1 MRINSLRSRQRQFLA
16 VATHRATFS
25 SRSQEVPIQ
34 HIVPACRGLNNL
46 REFSVSVST
55 LHKEEAGIMDP
66 LAISAASGMRARM
79 ESLDMLA
86 NNLANAT
93 TVGYKSDREFY
104 SVYAS
109 AEASA
114 DSVQTPEGADTAPVI
129 ESHWT
134 DLTQGVLRTTGN
146 SLDLAIDGSGFFK
159 VKGPRGDLFTRNGN
173 FQLSPD
179 GTLVTAD
186 GYAVLSATGGSI
198 KSRVEA
204 PIEITPDGSVK
215 QQGQALGQIQL
226 VSFSSPSAIDKQGAN
241 YFHLANPNA
250 KPALSNARVYQGRVE
265 DSNAG
270 AAEGAIRL
278 VGIMRQFEML
288 QRAAK
293 IGADMDRQAVEQV
306 AKVTS

>member
-1 MRINSLRSRQRQFLA
+1 
-16 VATHRATFS
+16 
-25 SRSQEVPIQ
+25 
-34 HIVPACRGLNNL
+34 
-46 REFSVSVST
+46 
-55 LHKEEAGIMDP
+55 MDP
-66 LAISAASGMRARM
+66 LSISAASGMRARL

-104 SVYAS
+104 SLYAS
-109 AEASA
+109 ADAA
-114 DSVQTPEGADTAPVI
+114 IDSPQTPEGADAAPVI
-129 ESHWT
+129 EAHWT
-134 DLTQGVLRTTGN
+134 DLAQGVLRTTGN
-146 SLDLAIDGSGFFK
+146 SLDLAIDGSGFFT
-159 VKGPRGDLFTRNGN
+159 VKGPRGNLFTRNGN
-173 FQLSPD
+173 FRLSPD

-186 GYAVLSATGGSI
+186 GYAVLSTDGRTI
-198 KSRVEA
+198 QSRGQT
-204 PIEITPDGSVK
+204 PFEITPDGRVS
-215 QQGQALGQIQL
+215 QQGQALGQIRP
-226 VSFSSPSAIDKQGAN
+226 VSFAARSAVDKQGAN
-241 YFHLANPNA
+241 YFHLADA
-250 KPALSNARVYQGRVE
+250 NARPAASSAQVYQGRLE

>member
-1 MRINSLRSRQRQFLA
+1 
-16 VATHRATFS
+16 
-25 SRSQEVPIQ
+25 
-34 HIVPACRGLNNL
+34 
-46 REFSVSVST
+46 
-55 LHKEEAGIMDP
+55 MDP
-66 LAISAASGMRARM
+66 LSISAASGMRARM

-104 SVYAS
+104 SVYSS

-114 DSVQTPEGADTAPVI
+114 DSSQVPEGADTAPVI

-134 DLTQGVLRTTGN
+134 DLSQGVLRTTGN
-146 SLDLAIDGSGFFK
+146 SLDLAIDGAGFFT
-159 VKGPRGDLFTRNGN
+159 VKGPRSNLFTRNGT
-173 FQLSPD
+173 FQLSPN

-186 GYAVLSATGGSI
+186 GYAVLTAAGGTI
-198 KSRVEA
+198 KAQAQGSL
-204 PIEITPDGSVK
+204 EITPDGSVN
-215 QQGQALGQIQL
+215 QQGQTLGQIGL
-226 VSFSSPSAIDKQGAN
+226 VNFSSRSSINKQGAN
-241 YFHLANPNA
+241 YFSLADPNA
-250 KPALSNARVYQGRVE
+250 KPAASSAKVYQGRLE

>member
-1 MRINSLRSRQRQFLA
+1 
-16 VATHRATFS
+16 
-25 SRSQEVPIQ
+25 
-34 HIVPACRGLNNL
+34 
-46 REFSVSVST
+46 
-55 LHKEEAGIMDP
+55 MDP
-66 LAISAASGMRARM
+66 LSVSAASGMRARM

-114 DSVQTPEGADTAPVI
+114 DGSQVPEGADTAPVI

-134 DLTQGVLRTTGN
+134 DLSQGVLRTTGN
-146 SLDLAIDGSGFFK
+146 SLDLAIDGSGFFA
-159 VKGPRGDLFTRNGN
+159 VKGPSSNLYTRNGN
-173 FQLSPD
+173 FRLSAD

-186 GYAVLSATGGSI
+186 GYSVLSANGGQIQSRNEAPLEITQDGSI
-198 KSRVEA
+198 
-204 PIEITPDGSVK
+204 T
-215 QQGQALGQIQL
+215 QQGQSLGQISL
-226 VSFSSPSAIDKQGAN
+226 VSFSSHSALDKQGAN
-241 YFHLANPNA
+241 YFHVADSNA
-250 KPALSNARVYQGRVE
+250 KPATSSARVYQGRLE

-270 AAEGAIRL
+270 GAEGAIRL

-293 IGADMDRQAVEQV
+293 IGADMDRQSVEQV

>member
-1 MRINSLRSRQRQFLA
+1 
-16 VATHRATFS
+16 
-25 SRSQEVPIQ
+25 
-34 HIVPACRGLNNL
+34 
-46 REFSVSVST
+46 
-55 LHKEEAGIMDP
+55 MDP
-66 LAISAASGMRARM
+66 LSISAASGMRARM

-109 AEASA
+109 TEASA
-114 DSVQTPEGADTAPVI
+114 DSLQTPEGADTAPVI

-134 DLTQGVLRTTGN
+134 DLSQGVLRTTGN
-146 SLDLAIDGSGFFK
+146 SLDLAIDGTGFFT
-159 VKGPRGDLFTRNGN
+159 VKGPRNNLFTRNGN

-186 GYAVLSATGGSI
+186 GYPVLGANGGTI
-198 KSRVEA
+198 QSRVQA
-204 PIEITPDGSVK
+204 PLEITPDGSVN
-215 QQGQALGQIQL
+215 QQDQSLGQIQL
-226 VSFSSPSAIDKQGAN
+226 VNFASRSQINKQGAN
-241 YFHLANPNA
+241 YFYQADTTI
-250 KPALSNARVYQGRVE
+250 KPAVSSARVYQGRLE

-270 AAEGAIRL
+270 GAEGAIRL

-293 IGADMDRQAVEQV
+293 IGADMDRQSVEQV

>member
-1 MRINSLRSRQRQFLA
+1 
-16 VATHRATFS
+16 
-25 SRSQEVPIQ
+25 
-34 HIVPACRGLNNL
+34 
-46 REFSVSVST
+46 
-55 LHKEEAGIMDP
+55 MDP
-66 LAISAASGMRARM
+66 LSISAASGMRARM

-114 DSVQTPEGADTAPVI
+114 DSSQVPEGADTAPVI
-129 ESHWT
+129 ESPWI
-134 DLTQGVLRTTGN
+134 DLSQGVLRNTGN
-146 SLDLAIDGSGFFK
+146 SLDLAIDGSGFFT
-159 VKGPRGDLFTRNGN
+159 VKGPRSNLYTRNGN
-173 FQLSPD
+173 FRMSPT

-186 GYAVLSATGGSI
+186 GYAVLTANGGTIQS
-198 KSRVEA
+198 KADA
-204 PIEITPDGSVK
+204 PLEVAPDGSVN
-215 QQGQALGQIQL
+215 QQGQSLGQIGL
-226 VSFSSPSAIDKQGAN
+226 VNFSSHSAISKQGAN
-241 YFHLANPNA
+241 YFSLTDPSAQ
-250 KPALSNARVYQGRVE
+250 PAASNAQVYQGRLE

-293 IGADMDRQAVEQV
+293 IGADMDRQSVEQV